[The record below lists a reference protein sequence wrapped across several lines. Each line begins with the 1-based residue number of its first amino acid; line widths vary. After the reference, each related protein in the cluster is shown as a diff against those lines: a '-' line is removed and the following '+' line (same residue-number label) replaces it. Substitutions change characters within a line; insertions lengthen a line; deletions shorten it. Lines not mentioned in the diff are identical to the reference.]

1 MQLDTIQKIKD
12 LATPLVESKD
22 LFVVDIEHK
31 TGSGLNE
38 VWLYLDAQDRGVN
51 LDECAD
57 ISRELG
63 FLIEAHELF
72 EKKYRL
78 NVSSPGLSRP
88 LSDVRQYKKNEGR
101 KAKVKFKKDD
111 EYDKTEGTIVGV
123 DENGIMLEDQNG
135 KSVKVLFDDIKE
147 AKIVPNI

>member
-12 LATPLVESKD
+12 LAAPLVESKD

-38 VWLYLDAQDRGVN
+38 VWLYLDAQNRGVN

-88 LSDVRQYKKNEGR
+88 LSDVRQYKKNQGR
-101 KAKVKFKKDD
+101 KAKVKFKKED

-123 DENGIMLEDQNG
+123 DENGIMLEDQDG

>member
-12 LATPLVESKD
+12 LAAPLVESKD

-88 LSDVRQYKKNEGR
+88 LSDVRQYKKNQGR
-101 KAKVKFKKDD
+101 KAKVKFKKED

-123 DENGIMLEDQNG
+123 DENGIMLEDQDG

>member
-12 LATPLVESKD
+12 LAAPLVESKD

-88 LSDVRQYKKNEGR
+88 LSDVRQYKKNQGR
-101 KAKVKFKKDD
+101 KAKVKFKKED

-123 DENGIMLEDQNG
+123 DENGILLEDQNG
-135 KSVKVLFDDIKE
+135 KSVTVLFDDIKE

>member
-12 LATPLVESKD
+12 LAAPLVEPKG
-22 LFVVDIEHK
+22 LFIVDVEHK

-63 FLIEAHELF
+63 FLMEAHELF

-88 LSDVRQYKKNEGR
+88 LSDVRQYKKNQGR
-101 KAKVKFKKDD
+101 KAKVKFKKED
-111 EYDKTEGTIVGV
+111 EYDKAEGTIVGV

>member
-12 LATPLVESKD
+12 LAAPLVESKD

-63 FLIEAHELF
+63 FLMEAHELF

-88 LSDVRQYKKNEGR
+88 LTDLRQYKKNEGR
-101 KAKVKFKKDD
+101 KAKIKYKKEE

-123 DENGIMLEDQNG
+123 DEKGITLEDQNG
-135 KSVKVLFDDIKE
+135 KTVSVSFDDIKE

>member
-12 LATPLVESKD
+12 LAAPLVESKD

-72 EKKYRL
+72 ENKYRL

-88 LSDVRQYKKNEGR
+88 LSDVRQYKKNQGR
-101 KAKVKFKKDD
+101 KAKVKFKKED

>member
-12 LATPLVESKD
+12 LAAPLVESKN

-101 KAKVKFKKDD
+101 KAKVKFKNDD

-123 DENGIMLEDQNG
+123 DENGIMLKDQNG

>member
-12 LATPLVESKD
+12 LAAPLVESKD
-22 LFVVDIEHK
+22 FFVVDVEHK

-51 LDECAD
+51 LDECAE

-63 FLIEAHELF
+63 FLMEAHELF
-72 EKKYRL
+72 ENKYRL

-101 KAKVKFKKDD
+101 KAKVKFRKED

>member
-12 LATPLVESKD
+12 LAAPLVESKE
-22 LFVVDIEHK
+22 LFVVDVELK

-63 FLIEAHELF
+63 FLMEAHELF

-88 LSDVRQYKKNEGR
+88 LTDVRQYRKNEGR
-101 KAKVKFKKDD
+101 KAKVKFKKEED
-111 EYDKTEGTIVGV
+111 YQKIEGNIVGV
-123 DENGIMLEDQNG
+123 DEEGITLEDQDG

-147 AKIVPNI
+147 TKIVPNI

>member
-12 LATPLVESKD
+12 LAAPLVESKD

-88 LSDVRQYKKNEGR
+88 LSDVRQYKKNQGR
-101 KAKVKFKKDD
+101 KAKVKFKKED

-123 DENGIMLEDQNG
+123 DENGIILEDQNG

>member
-1 MQLDTIQKIKD
+1 
-12 LATPLVESKD
+12 
-22 LFVVDIEHK
+22 
-31 TGSGLNE
+31 
-38 VWLYLDAQDRGVN
+38 VN

-63 FLIEAHELF
+63 FLMEAHELF
-72 EKKYRL
+72 ENKYRL

-101 KAKVKFKKDD
+101 KAKVKFKKED
-111 EYDKTEGTIVGV
+111 EYDKTEGIIVGV

>member
-12 LATPLVESKD
+12 LAAPLVESKD

-101 KAKVKFKKDD
+101 KPRSNSRKKM
-111 EYDKTEGTIVGV
+111 
-123 DENGIMLEDQNG
+123 NM
-135 KSVKVLFDDIKE
+135 IKLKE
-147 AKIVPNI
+147 L